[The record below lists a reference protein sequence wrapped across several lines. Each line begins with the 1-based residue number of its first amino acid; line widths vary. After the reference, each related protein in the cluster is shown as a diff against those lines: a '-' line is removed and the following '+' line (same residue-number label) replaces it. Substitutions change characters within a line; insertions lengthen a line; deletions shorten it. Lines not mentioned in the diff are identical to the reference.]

1 MAYWADRVAKSQ
13 AAISNKTCEEID
25 KQLVKYYRKALLNI
39 TDNFEATYDKLIATI
54 GKEKEPTPADLYKLD
69 RYWKLQNQVKNE
81 LSSLNDKQAV
91 LFAEQF
97 EADWLKVYESFSLPS
112 EPAYSTLSKENVS
125 QMINQVWCA
134 DGKSWS
140 QRVWENTDLLA
151 AALNEEL
158 ITVVAT
164 GEDTVYLRK
173 MLEEQFNVSY
183 NRASTIVRTEVSH
196 IQNQAAKERYK
207 SYGITELQ
215 VWADEDE
222 RRCDECGEL
231 HMKRFSINDILP
243 VPVHPN
249 CRCSIVPVVETDIVF

>member
-1 MAYWADRVAKSQ
+1 
-13 AAISNKTCEEID
+13 
-25 KQLVKYYRKALLNI
+25 
-39 TDNFEATYDKLIATI
+39 
-54 GKEKEPTPADLYKLD
+54 
-69 RYWKLQNQVKNE
+69 
-81 LSSLNDKQAV
+81 
-91 LFAEQF
+91 
-97 EADWLKVYESFSLPS
+97 
-112 EPAYSTLSKENVS
+112 
-125 QMINQVWCA
+125 MINQVWCA